1 MSLREELKQ
10 TSILF
15 ISKNKNKFI
24 EASHILSS
32 FNIKLEWAPFSKLEI
47 QSSSL
52 SDIAL
57 FAARN
62 AFESIKKPLIVED
75 DGLFIKALNGFP
87 GPFSSYIYSTIG
99 LNGILRL
106 MEGVDDRECFFESA
120 VAFCNQNI
128 SKVFVGRVYGE
139 ISRVIRGSCGFGFD
153 PIFIPKGENL
163 TFAEMP
169 LNYKCSISHRAV
181 ALKDFARWFL
191 KNFKYYL

>member
-1 MSLREELKQ
+1 MLSKEELKQ
-10 TSILF
+10 PSILF
-15 ISKNKNKFI
+15 VSKNKNKFI
-24 EASHILSS
+24 EASYILSS
-32 FNIKLEWAPFSKLEI
+32 FNIKLEWAPYSKLEI

-52 SDIAL
+52 IDIAS
-57 FAARN
+57 FAAKN

-75 DGLFIKALNGFP
+75 DGLFIKVLKGFP

-99 LNGILRL
+99 LNGILKL

-120 VAFCNQNI
+120 VAFCDQNI
-128 SKVFVGRVYGE
+128 NKVFVGRVYGE
-139 ISRVIRGSCGFGFD
+139 ISRVIKGSYGFGFD

-181 ALKDFARWFL
+181 ALRDFAKWFL